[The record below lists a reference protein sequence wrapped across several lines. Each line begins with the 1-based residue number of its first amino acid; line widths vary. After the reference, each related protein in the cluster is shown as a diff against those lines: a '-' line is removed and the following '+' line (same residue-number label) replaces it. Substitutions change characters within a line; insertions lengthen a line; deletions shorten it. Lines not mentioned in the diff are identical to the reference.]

1 MAGGMHTDVLL
12 DYVEFQ
18 IYPSQNRYEA
28 CICWDN
34 EVEAV
39 ASGVL
44 EQLAQHSSKVKALSS
59 KGWDATFKLEPPD
72 NVSEATWFSKSTLI
86 RFLNIISSVDILDK
100 ANAMEKEISQLEEAR
115 GFHLSLYAKADDNS
129 ATSDSSKNE
138 LLRAMDV
145 RLGALRRDLADAFD
159 EAAGAP
165 CSPEEIVEIGKFSD
179 HFGAVKLRNFLQK
192 FVRLSQ
198 VNQNYLGND
207 KRGLDENSQ
216 ISSKPLLSEQP
227 VRYGAS
233 PAKAAQIERQSSS
246 EGEESSCTTEEDQ
259 PSVER
264 SRPLVRSASPRRSA
278 SPMRRVQ
285 IGRSG
290 SRRPTALAIKSL
302 HYIPAR
308 EKLVCQKDEGESSSG
323 EEASEKPSKRSDNNV
338 RRMSVQDAINLFER
352 KQRDQTTVDVQKT
365 SSVSLGA
372 NKAVLRRW
380 SAGMYESP
388 KYPANAAS
396 ENSASMNTENLEG
409 EETISALET
418 NLDSDPTPYSNPD
431 EATEIEAE
439 PVCEERVSSLEGQRA
454 DTLPNQT
461 EESRKLTASAE
472 WSRQKEAEL
481 NQLLIKMMETKPARY
496 RNAAPSDNQ
505 DQRLPDQ
512 QRGGLY
518 NHYKEKRDEKL
529 KGETA
534 RKRVGK
540 ETQVKAKPDM
550 ASGKANTVSK
560 RPVKRTQTPLNHSS
574 ESANSKSE
582 TPKPADVK
590 KVSKKASSLPAIR
603 KSWPT
608 APSPRANGASPAKT
622 PVTTASATATR
633 RRSHPTPLVPQSTP
647 KVERSQV
654 PAKSAKT
661 LPNDAKKTVRNSAER
676 NQQAVT
682 KASSKPTKTKAQAPR
697 VSSDSSAKPKLNKV
711 TKKSSVV
718 PLEPKDTPKEPK
730 EPKPFLRKG
739 SRTGPGVGPITKK
752 KTSPPEQSLRDSV
765 EAEKNEKDPII
776 SEPSNQ
782 KGDVLV
788 ADSKVD
794 LDLASETQIGSPEK
808 CEDTESPN
816 LVAPKNEEDNFCE
829 KQECANIKNE
839 VEEEINISP
848 AAWVEIEEHDNGKV
862 QNNDG
867 ANHIDS
873 SADVPVRAASPRV
886 RHSLSQMLLEESSE
900 PDSMDWGNAENPPTM
915 VYQKDAPKGF
925 KRLLKFARKS
935 KTDVNSSGFSSPSV
949 FSEGEDDT
957 EESKG
962 SKKASDNLL
971 KKATLHATNY
981 GHGHELPAQATIGQL
996 VSQSISQKLEEG
1008 HVSASVTTT
1017 KAPRSFFSLSAF
1029 KGSKQTDS
1037 KLR

>member
-1 MAGGMHTDVLL
+1 MAGGIHTDVSL

-59 KGWDATFKLEPPD
+59 KGRDASFKLEPPD
-72 NVSEATWFSKSTLI
+72 NVSNAKWFSKSTLI
-86 RFLNIISSVDILDK
+86 RFLNIINSGDILDK
-100 ANAMEKEISQLEEAR
+100 ANAVEKEISQLEEAR
-115 GFHLSLYAKADDNS
+115 GFHLSLYAKADDDS

-138 LLRAMDV
+138 LLRAMDL
-145 RLGALRRDLADAFD
+145 RLGALRSDLADAFD
-159 EAAGAP
+159 QAA
-165 CSPEEIVEIGKFSD
+165 PEEIVEIGKFSN
-179 HFGAVKLRNFLQK
+179 HFGAFDLRNSLQK
-192 FVRLSQ
+192 IVE
-198 VNQNYLGND
+198 NYSGND
-207 KRGLDENSQ
+207 KRGSEEDSRV
-216 ISSKPLLSEQP
+216 SSKPLLLSEQP

-264 SRPLVRSASPRRSA
+264 SRALARSASPRRSA

-308 EKLVCQKDEGESSSG
+308 VVCQKDEGESSSG
-323 EEASEKPSKRSDNNV
+323 GEEASEKTSKNV

-352 KQRDQTTVDVQKT
+352 KQRGDQTSDVQKT
-365 SSVSLGA
+365 ASVVSAGA

-380 SAGMYESP
+380 SAGMYESS
-388 KYPANAAS
+388 KNPANAAS
-396 ENSASMNTENLEG
+396 MTTEENLEG
-409 EETISALET
+409 EETMSALET
-418 NLDSDPTPYSNPD
+418 NLDSNTV
-431 EATEIEAE
+431 EAAEIELEPEPE
-439 PVCEERVSSLEGQRA
+439 PVCEERVSGLEGQRD
-454 DTLPNQT
+454 DTLPNET

-505 DQRLPDQ
+505 DQRFPDQ

-529 KGETA
+529 KGGETA
-534 RKRVGK
+534 RKRVGGK
-540 ETQVKAKPDM
+540 DTQIKAKPDM
-550 ASGKANTVSK
+550 ASGKVNTVSK
-560 RPVKRTQTPLNHSS
+560 RPAVKRTQTPLNHSS
-574 ESANSKSE
+574 ESANSKTE
-582 TPKPADVK
+582 TPKPAADVK
-590 KVSKKASSLPAIR
+590 KASKKAASLPAIR

-622 PVTTASATATR
+622 PVTTASSTATR
-633 RRSHPTPLVPQSTP
+633 RRSHPTPTPLVPQSTP
-647 KVERSQV
+647 KVERSQL
-654 PAKSAKT
+654 PAKPAKT
-661 LPNDAKKTVRNSAER
+661 LPNEAKKSVRNSAER

-739 SRTGPGVGPITKK
+739 SRTGPGVGPVAKK
-752 KTSPPEQSLRDSV
+752 KTSPPPPEQSLRDSVDLV

-776 SEPSNQ
+776 PEPSNQ
-782 KGDVLV
+782 KGDVLL
-788 ADSKVD
+788 ADPKVE

-808 CEDTESPN
+808 CEVDTESPN
-816 LVAPKNEEDNFCE
+816 PVAAPKNEDDFCE
-829 KQECANIKNE
+829 KQECVNIKNE

-848 AAWVEIEEHDNGKV
+848 AAWVEIEEHDNEKAP
-862 QNNDG
+862 NNDG
-867 ANHIDS
+867 ASHIDS

-915 VYQKDAPKGF
+915 VNQKDAPKGF

-962 SKKASDNLL
+962 SKKGSDNLL
-971 KKATLHATNY
+971 KKATLHASNY
-981 GHGHELPAQATIGQL
+981 GQYGHELPAQATIGQL
-996 VSQSISQKLEEG
+996 VAQSISQKLEEG
-1008 HVSASVTTT
+1008 HVSSSVTTT
-1017 KAPRSFFSLSAF
+1017 KAF